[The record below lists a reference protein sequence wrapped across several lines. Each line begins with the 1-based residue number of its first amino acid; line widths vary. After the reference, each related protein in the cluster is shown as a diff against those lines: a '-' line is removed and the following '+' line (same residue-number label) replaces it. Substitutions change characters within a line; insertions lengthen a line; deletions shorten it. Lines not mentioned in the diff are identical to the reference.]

1 MVLLTP
7 VFRLL
12 EAQTKMQYEFLEH
25 TADVKFRAYGSSPEE
40 MLRNAA
46 LAMFSVMI
54 DTATVRPEMVW
65 EVELEA
71 EELDDLAYKW
81 LSELLFLFS
90 AELAVFSDFE
100 VSLSHD
106 GMWRLNAKVR
116 GEHIDRRRHSF
127 ETEIKAVTLHQ
138 FEVRPGDSDRP
149 WMLQVVLDV

>member
-1 MVLLTP
+1 
-7 VFRLL
+7 
-12 EAQTKMQYEFLEH
+12 MQYEFLEH

-46 LAMFSVMI
+46 LAMFSVMM
-54 DTATVRPEMVW
+54 DTATIKPERVW

-71 EELDDLAYKW
+71 EDLESLAYRW

-90 AELAVFSDFE
+90 AEMAVFRDFDI
-100 VSLSHD
+100 SLSHND
-106 GMWRLNAKVR
+106 MWRLNARAR

-138 FEVRPGDSDRP
+138 FEVRPGDSNSP
-149 WMLQVVLDV
+149 WMMQVVLDV

>member
-1 MVLLTP
+1 M
-7 VFRLL
+7 R
-12 EAQTKMQYEFLEH
+12 YEFLEH

-40 MLRNAA
+40 MLKNAA

-54 DTATVRPEMVW
+54 DIETVRPESVW

-71 EELDDLAYKW
+71 EDLEGLAYRW

-90 AELAVFSDFE
+90 AELAVFSDFDI
-100 VSLSHD
+100 SLSHD
-106 GMWRLNAKVR
+106 GAWRLNARVR
-116 GEHIDRRRHSF
+116 GEHIDRKRHSF

-138 FEVRPGDSDRP
+138 FEVRPGDSERP